1 MWFDPAQLMQ
11 YADATSATLAT
22 SATFTPVNDGKV
34 ARVAKVATPPE
45 AKTANAAT
53 SWGWLVHFADREPV
67 EVYCNPDADFANI
80 MQTYPD
86 ALAAE
91 PIPERTR
98 RTPTEAEA
106 AELRAL
112 VQAIGK
118 AEEWTADEIEW
129 AMAGALADPDGALIC
144 FQDIAGGF
152 NAAVENNDRT
162 VNDSPENRH
171 QSGDNK

>member
-1 MWFDPAQLMQ
+1 M
-11 YADATSATLAT
+11 TLAALIRKCE
-22 SATFTPVNDGKV
+22 SGKPANANPAKAANDGQGEGEPL
-34 ARVAKVATPPE
+34 AGLAALALANPTD

-53 SWGWLVHFADREPV
+53 SW
-67 EVYCNPDADFANI
+67 
-80 MQTYPD
+80 YPD

-98 RTPTEAEA
+98 RTPTVAEA

-118 AEEWTADEIEW
+118 AEQWTADETEW

-144 FQDIAGGF
+144 FRDIAGGF

-171 QSGDNK
+171 QSGGKQ